1 MKILLVCSAGMST
14 SMLVQKMEDY
24 SKAQGLDD
32 KIEALSGVEGKGKIK
47 DFDVVLIAPQIR
59 FEQKNFQEL
68 AKPLGVPV
76 GLIDVRLY
84 GTLNGEAVYKYAQ
97 QLVEDAKK
105 A

>member
-14 SMLVQKMEDY
+14 SMLVQKMEEY
-24 SKAQGLDD
+24 SASNGFDD
-32 KIEALSGVEGKGKIK
+32 QILALSGAEGKSKVNE
-47 DFDVVLIAPQIR
+47 FDVVLIAPQIR
-59 FEQKNFQEL
+59 FEQKNFQEI

-84 GTLNGEAVYKYAQ
+84 GTLNGEGVYKFARD
-97 QLVEDAKK
+97 LVEESKK